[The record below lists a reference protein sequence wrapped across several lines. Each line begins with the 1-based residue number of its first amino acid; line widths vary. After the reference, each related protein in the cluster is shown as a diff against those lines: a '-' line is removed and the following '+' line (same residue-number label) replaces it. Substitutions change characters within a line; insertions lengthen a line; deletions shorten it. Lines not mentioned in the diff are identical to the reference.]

1 MQTGLRR
8 RSQEA
13 HATRE
18 KILARAVQIASVRGL
33 AATSIGDLAEAVGM
47 SKSGL
52 FAHFASKEQLEIAV
66 LDEAM
71 RLLRQHV
78 IEPSEQ
84 LPAGLPRLHALL
96 DKDVDY
102 ATGSVFE
109 GGCFFAAAAHELDGR
124 EGAVRDRLVQIL
136 DEWDDLLKAQ
146 LQEGK
151 AKGEIR
157 QDVVVDTFLFVAT
170 GMSLAC
176 NWVSQLRRDRA
187 RASREA
193 RAMIGGL
200 LRSIAT
206 PVGTAFLDRPA

>member
-18 KILARAVQIASVRGL
+18 RILARAVQIASVRGL

-71 RLLRQHV
+71 RLLRLHV
-78 IEPSEQ
+78 IEPAQ
-84 LPAGLPRLHALL
+84 AVPAGIARLRALL

-124 EGAVRDRLVQIL
+124 EGPVRDRLVQIL
-136 DEWDDLLKAQ
+136 DEWDGLLTEQLKAGQ
-146 LQEGK
+146 AAGQIK
-151 AKGEIR
+151 
-157 QDVVVDTFLFVAT
+157 QDVVVNTFLFVAI

-176 NWVSQLRRDRA
+176 NWVSQLRRDRD

-193 RAMIGGL
+193 REMIEGL
-200 LRSIAT
+200 LRSVAT
-206 PVGTAFLDRPA
+206 PAGIAVLDRR